1 VGPQVTHGPMLP
13 DPPPSDELRSRGIAD
28 GETRL
33 IGVEE
38 IWWRI
43 HRTEGAHVLSWNA
56 FRTFGPLL
64 RFDPHSLPR
73 SDDPAHGVW
82 YGSST
87 PHAALGEA
95 FQIDRTIDR
104 ERDRPYL
111 TGLSFMRP
119 LAVLDLATDST
130 GAWATRAGGTFAV
143 STAPHAVT
151 QRWARRIVEAFPD
164 LDGLRYNS
172 RFAGSPCLALF
183 APAATAMPTRPAM
196 SLPLSHPDL
205 ATRIAG
211 AAKILGYAV
220 V

>member
-1 VGPQVTHGPMLP
+1 MGRQVTHGPMLP
-13 DPPPSDELRSRGIAD
+13 DPPPSDELRALGIEH

-33 IGVEE
+33 IGVDE

-43 HRTEGAHVLSWNA
+43 HRTEGAHVMAWNA

-73 SDDPAHGVW
+73 GDDPAHGVW

-87 PHAALGEA
+87 PQAALGEA

-111 TGLSFMRP
+111 TGLSFTRP

-196 SLPLSHPDL
+196 ALPLSHPDL

-211 AAKILGYAV
+211 AAKRLGYAV

>member
-1 VGPQVTHGPMLP
+1 MLP
-13 DPPPSDELRSRGIAD
+13 DPPPSDELRSLGIED

-33 IGVEE
+33 IGIDE

-43 HRTEGAHVLSWNA
+43 HHTQGAHVLAWNA

-73 SDDPAHGVW
+73 GDDPAHGVW
-82 YGSST
+82 CGSST

-143 STAPHAVT
+143 STAPNA
-151 QRWARRIVEAFPD
+151 AFPD

-196 SLPLSHPDL
+196 ALPLSHPDL

-211 AAKILGYAV
+211 AATRLGYAV

>member
-1 VGPQVTHGPMLP
+1 MDRQVTPGPMLP
-13 DPPPSDELRSRGIAD
+13 DPPPSDELRMLGIRD

-33 IGVEE
+33 IGVRE

-43 HRTEGAHVLSWNA
+43 HRTEGAYVLAWNA

-64 RFDPHSLPR
+64 RFDPHTLPR
-73 SDDPAHGVW
+73 GEDPAHGVW

-87 PHAALGEA
+87 PQAALGEP

-111 TGLSFMRP
+111 TGLSFTRP
-119 LAVLDLATDST
+119 LLVLDVAADST
-130 GAWATRAGGTFAV
+130 GASATRAGGTFAL
-143 STAPHAVT
+143 STGPRAVM
-151 QRWARRIVEAFPD
+151 QRWARHIAEAFPD

-172 RFAGSPCLALF
+172 RHAGAPCLALF
-183 APAATAMPTRPAM
+183 LPASAAMPARPEL

-211 AAKILGYAV
+211 AAKRLGYAV

>member
-1 VGPQVTHGPMLP
+1 MLP
-13 DPPPSDELRSRGIAD
+13 DPPPSDELRSLGIAD

-33 IGVEE
+33 IGVDE

-43 HRTEGAHVLSWNA
+43 HRTEGAHVLAWNA

-73 SDDPAHGVW
+73 GDDPAHGVW

-87 PHAALGEA
+87 PQAALGEA

-111 TGLSFMRP
+111 TGLSFTRP
-119 LAVLDLATDST
+119 LAVLDLATDSA
-130 GAWATRAGGTFAV
+130 GAWATRTGGTFAV

-151 QRWARRIVEAFPD
+151 QRWARRIVDAFPD

-183 APAATAMPTRPAM
+183 APAATATPTRPAM

-211 AAKILGYAV
+211 AAKRLGYAV